1 MPADAATAKLG
12 TVDHLLAGV
21 EAGAVMVCVTNPIW
35 LVKTRLQLQ
44 VNGEGQAQH
53 YRGFTDA
60 IRTILREE
68 GPIGLYRGFTPAL
81 FLTSHGAIQFA
92 FYEKMKVF
100 VREFT
105 GKDEGEQPAW
115 VSMGLGGNS
124 KIVAAM
130 VTYPYQVRPASIAV
144 NPTVV
149 SSLHYDPM
157 CWVSSIRW

>member
-1 MPADAATAKLG
+1 MFLSLSFPCSQKRKLISISGDASAAKLG
-12 TVDHLLAGV
+12 TTDHLLAGV

-44 VNGEGQAQH
+44 VNGEGQTQH

-60 IRTILREE
+60 VRTILREE
-68 GPIGLYRGFTPAL
+68 GPLGLYRGFTPAL

-92 FYEKMKVF
+92 FYEKMKVL
-100 VREFT
+100 VRDFT

-115 VSMGLGGNS
+115 VSMGLGGIS

-130 VTYPYQVRPASIAV
+130 VTYPYQVRYG
-144 NPTVV
+144 T
-149 SSLHYDPM
+149 
-157 CWVSSIRW
+157 RT